1 MIALFGVFFVTL
13 FASSFGDAVEPQ
25 VGNGNAHLTRQ
36 VEDISAQTRSL
47 LSGCGGYIF
56 VDDEVVIDGPFNQDC
71 IWQFETE
78 EDRILAFSVVDGDMK
93 ETQNFLA
100 VSKIY
105 YTYNR
110 RVVYWHCNITCITRF
125 VTVSPAM
132 PPYFF

>member
-56 VDDEVVIDGPFNQDC
+56 VDDEVVIDGPFNEDC
-71 IWQFETE
+71 ILQFQTQEN
-78 EDRILAFSVVDGDMK
+78 RILAFTVPDGDVK
-93 ETQNFLA
+93 ETQ
-100 VSKIY
+100 S
-105 YTYNR
+105 
-110 RVVYWHCNITCITRF
+110 
-125 VTVSPAM
+125 
-132 PPYFF
+132 YFSV